1 MDGTELKEA
10 REAAGLTQEQVA
22 AQMGIHRVTVI
33 RWEQPKPVRK
43 GKATRFLQAIA
54 DLTGQKAA

>member
-1 MDGTELKEA
+1 MTGTELKEA

-22 AQMGIHRVTVI
+22 AQMGIHRVTVV
-33 RWEQPKPVRK
+33 RWEGPQQVRK

-54 DLTGQKAA
+54 DLSKKAA